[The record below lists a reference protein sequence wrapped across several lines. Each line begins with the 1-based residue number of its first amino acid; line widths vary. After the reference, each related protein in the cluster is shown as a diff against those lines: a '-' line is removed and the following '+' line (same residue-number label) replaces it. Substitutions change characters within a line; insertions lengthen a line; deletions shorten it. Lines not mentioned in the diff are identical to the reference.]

1 MMSFL
6 AVHEF
11 TTMKLCMVEV
21 VTILFQVMLVLTT
34 FMERMGM
41 MSSMGV
47 LIMIIFMVVMGMT
60 PYKEQMA
67 VQENL
72 II

>member
-21 VTILFQVMLVLTT
+21 VTILFQVMLVVTT

-41 MSSMGV
+41 MS
-47 LIMIIFMVVMGMT
+47 
-60 PYKEQMA
+60 
-67 VQENL
+67 
-72 II
+72 